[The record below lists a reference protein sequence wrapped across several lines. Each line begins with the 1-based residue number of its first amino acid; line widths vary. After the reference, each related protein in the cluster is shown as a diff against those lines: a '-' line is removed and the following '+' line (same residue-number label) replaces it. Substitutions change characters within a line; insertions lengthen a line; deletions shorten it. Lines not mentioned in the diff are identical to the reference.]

1 MAGVV
6 RAGPSGPL
14 AAAGAIGAVR
24 VRHVRFDH
32 LVAVNAGLR
41 ALLLVREHPFLTLP
55 QLVRR
60 QGCAARARHVREGGV
75 PAMRV

>member
-1 MAGVV
+1 MVTAGVI
-6 RAGPSGPL
+6 RSGRSP
-14 AAAGAIGAVR
+14 AAVIAAR

-55 QLVRR
+55 WLVRR
-60 QGCAARARHVREGGV
+60 QGCVARAKHVREGGV